1 MLNSATY
8 NKVMRGLKPFLIY
21 KIIEQVETQQGWL
34 DDGAANRLAVS
45 KAQSPDQW
53 LLIRAQTLSDQA
65 HFTATLNTIRATA
78 VGANLMMWGIC
89 AVIGFLAGLSVLG
102 SANTPVNVLW
112 VVLSLLGVPSL
123 TLLMWVF
130 AMLFSNRS
138 SEFGGLVGRVV
149 QNMLKR
155 FTRDPN
161 SPLFWQAWHQTTSPS
176 GAQRWLFSMLTHGF
190 WLLALSFSVLSMAI
204 AFSVKHYVFLW
215 ETTWFDPQSF
225 VRVASFLGAIPAQFS
240 LALPDSS
247 LIAQSGNTAI
257 DSWEA
262 RALWARWLIAVILVW
277 GVVPRLFFF
286 ILSAIRWHQ
295 TTAYLKPKTTDAY
308 ALACLARL
316 SRVKARLEPEGGSGL
331 PDAWQAPAQP
341 LNLTHSTLDAVVLG
355 VELRALPDWATASR
369 TDTSDIDTLNRLTS
383 EESVHSAQNPQSPHS
398 PHTTQT
404 NRWVT
409 LGIVD
414 NLASRETTL
423 QALAQRPPNKL
434 LIICDALQTPDR
446 GTLRLIDNLQKF
458 AQQNHVFLMHAVE
471 GTHTNSWR
479 QSLNKLGLSI
489 IHTSEQETA
498 QWLNAHP

>member
-1 MLNSATY
+1 
-8 NKVMRGLKPFLIY
+8 MRGLKPFLIY
-21 KIIEQVETQQGWL
+21 KIIEQAETQQGWL

-65 HFTATLNTIRATA
+65 HFTTTLNAIRATA
-78 VGANLMMWGIC
+78 VGANLLMWGGC
-89 AVIGFLAGLSVLG
+89 AIVGFLAGFSVLG
-102 SANTPVNVLW
+102 SANAPVNVLW
-112 VVLSLLGVPSL
+112 VVLSLLGVPTL
-123 TLLMWVF
+123 TLLMWAF
-130 AMLFSNRS
+130 AMLFSNKS
-138 SEFGGLVGRVV
+138 SEHGGLVGRVV
-149 QNMLKR
+149 QNALKR
-155 FTRDPN
+155 FTRAPHAA
-161 SPLFWQAWHQTTSPS
+161 LFWQAWHQTTSPS

-247 LIAQSGNTAI
+247 LIAQSSNTAI

-277 GVVPRLFFF
+277 GVLPRLFFF

-295 TTAYLKPKTTDAY
+295 TTAYLKPNTTDAY

-316 SRVKARLEPEGGSGL
+316 SRVQARLEPEGESGK
-331 PDAWQAPAQP
+331 PDTWQETIQP
-341 LNLTHSTLDAVVLG
+341 LNLTHTTLDALVLG
-355 VELRALPDWATASR
+355 IELRALPDWVTPSPAGLPNS
-369 TDTSDIDTLNRLTS
+369 
-383 EESVHSAQNPQSPHS
+383 HST
-398 PHTTQT
+398 HTNQ
-404 NRWVT
+404 WVT

-414 NLASRETTL
+414 NLASRETVL
-423 QALAQRPPNKL
+423 QALTQRPPNKL
-434 LIICDALQTPDR
+434 LMICDAMQTPDR

-458 AQQNHVFLMHAVE
+458 AQQNHVFLMHATE
-471 GTHTNSWR
+471 GAHTNLWR
-479 QSLNKLGLSI
+479 QGLKKLGLSI
-489 IHTSEQETA
+489 IHISEQETA

>member
-1 MLNSATY
+1 
-8 NKVMRGLKPFLIY
+8 MRGLKPFLLY
-21 KIIEQVETQQGWL
+21 KIIEQAETQQGWL

-45 KAQSPDQW
+45 KTQSPDQW
-53 LLIRAQTLSDQA
+53 LLMRAQTLGDQA
-65 HFTATLNTIRATA
+65 HFTTTLNTIRATA
-78 VGANLMMWGIC
+78 VGANLMMWVVC
-89 AVIGFLAGLSVLG
+89 AVVGFLAGLSVLG

-112 VVLSLLGVPSL
+112 VVLSLLGVPTL

-161 SPLFWQAWHQTTSPS
+161 APLFWQAWHQTTSPS

-240 LALPDSS
+240 LAMPDSS

-257 DSWEA
+257 DTWEA

-308 ALACLARL
+308 AIACLARL
-316 SRVKARLEPEGGSGL
+316 SRVHAHLEPEGVSGL
-331 PDAWQAPAQP
+331 PDTWQAPTQP

-355 VELRALPDWATASR
+355 IELRALPDWVTPSRADASELETHR
-369 TDTSDIDTLNRLTS
+369 RQPGYEDAHRL
-383 EESVHSAQNPQSPHS
+383 HS
-398 PHTTQT
+398 TQT

-414 NLASRETTL
+414 NLASRETVL
-423 QALAQRPPNKL
+423 QALTQRPPNKL
-434 LIICDALQTPDR
+434 LIICDAMQTPDR

-458 AQQNHVFLMHAVE
+458 AHQNHVFLMHAVE
-471 GTHTNSWR
+471 GAHANLWR
-479 QSLNKLGLSI
+479 QGLNKLGLTT
-489 IHTSEQETA
+489 IHTSDQETA

>member
-1 MLNSATY
+1 
-8 NKVMRGLKPFLIY
+8 
-21 KIIEQVETQQGWL
+21 
-34 DDGAANRLAVS
+34 
-45 KAQSPDQW
+45 
-53 LLIRAQTLSDQA
+53 
-65 HFTATLNTIRATA
+65 
-78 VGANLMMWGIC
+78 
-89 AVIGFLAGLSVLG
+89 
-102 SANTPVNVLW
+102 
-112 VVLSLLGVPSL
+112 
-123 TLLMWVF
+123 
-130 AMLFSNRS
+130 MLFSNRS

-149 QNMLKR
+149 QNALKR
-155 FTRDPN
+155 FTRAPHA
-161 SPLFWQAWHQTTSPS
+161 PLFWQAWHQTTSPS

-190 WLLALSFSVLSMAI
+190 WLLALSFSILSMAI

-240 LALPDSS
+240 LAMPDSS

-308 ALACLARL
+308 AIACLARL
-316 SRVKARLEPEGGSGL
+316 SRVHARLEPEGLSGL
-331 PDAWQAPAQP
+331 PDTWQVPTQS

-355 VELRALPDWATASR
+355 IELRALPDWVIPRLADASDLEMHR
-369 TDTSDIDTLNRLTS
+369 
-383 EESVHSAQNPQSPHS
+383 PHS
-398 PHTTQT
+398 TQT

-414 NLASRETTL
+414 NLASRETVL
-423 QALAQRPPNKL
+423 QALTQRPPNKL
-434 LIICDALQTPDR
+434 LIVCDAMQTPDR

-458 AQQNHVFLMHAVE
+458 ARQNHVFLMHAVE
-471 GTHTNSWR
+471 GAHANLWR
-479 QSLNKLGLSI
+479 QGLNKLGLTT
-489 IHTSEQETA
+489 IHTSDQETA

>member
-1 MLNSATY
+1 
-8 NKVMRGLKPFLIY
+8 MRGLKPFLIY
-21 KIIEQVETQQGWL
+21 KIIEQAETQQGWL

-65 HFTATLNTIRATA
+65 HFTTTLNTIRATA
-78 VGANLMMWGIC
+78 IGANLMMWGGC
-89 AVIGFLAGLSVLG
+89 AIVGFLAGLSVLG

-112 VVLSLLGVPSL
+112 VVLSLLGVPTL
-123 TLLMWVF
+123 TLFMWAF

-138 SEFGGLVGRVV
+138 SEHGGLLGRVV
-149 QNMLKR
+149 QNVLKR
-155 FTRDPN
+155 FIRIPHA
-161 SPLFWQAWHQTTSPS
+161 SLFWQAWHQTTSPS

-240 LALPDSS
+240 LALPDSL
-247 LIAQSGNTAI
+247 LITQSGNTAI

-277 GVVPRLFFF
+277 GVVPRLFLF

-316 SRVKARLEPEGGSGL
+316 SRVQARIEPEGPSGL
-331 PDAWQAPAQP
+331 ADSWQSPTRP
-341 LNLTHSTLDAVVLG
+341 FNLTHSSLDAVVLG
-355 VELRALPDWATASR
+355 IELRALPDWAKSSR
-369 TDTSDIDTLNRLTS
+369 VDSSNLKT
-383 EESVHSAQNPQSPHS
+383 HNPQPSYEGTHSPHS
-398 PHTTQT
+398 TQA

-414 NLASRETTL
+414 NLASRETVL
-423 QALAQRPPNKL
+423 HALTQRPPNKL
-434 LIICDALQTPDR
+434 LFICDAMQTPDR
-446 GTLRLIDNLQKF
+446 GTLRLIDNLQQF
-458 AQQNHVFLMHAVE
+458 ADQNHVFLMHAVE
-471 GTHTNSWR
+471 GTHTKLWR
-479 QSLNKLGLSI
+479 QSLNKLGLMTI
-489 IHTSEQETA
+489 YTSDQETA
-498 QWLNAHP
+498 KWLNAHP